1 MVVLDTDRV
10 CQRIVGVS
18 CSGWNKTTSGKESSQ
33 NGGQAEWEA
42 SHERQSTAWK
52 HVKDFFG
59 RGAMACLIALSMT
72 AMQGCGNQ
80 VKETPSHEAALGDT
94 LVVAGDAEVRLTH
107 AFKPGQPNGLF
118 DGGISVTTKGSETL
132 LAEVNAVCSMP
143 DLPNWPQYDNI
154 YGRRLTDGETPGVDG
169 GKTDW
174 QLLLYFDGDS
184 KEKGREPSPA
194 WAKRLAQNLCR
205 KGDFQDD

>member
-1 MVVLDTDRV
+1 MLDTDKV
-10 CQRIVGVS
+10 WQKISQLS
-18 CSGWNKTTSGKESSQ
+18 CSTWNKTATGKESSQ
-33 NGGQAEWEA
+33 NDGQAEWEA
-42 SHERQSTAWK
+42 SHERRNTAWK
-52 HVKDFFG
+52 HVSDFFD

-72 AMQGCGNQ
+72 AMQGCTNP

-118 DGGISVTTKGSETL
+118 DGGISVTTNGSEAL
-132 LAEVNAVCSMP
+132 QAEVNAVCSMP

-154 YGRRLTDGETPGVDG
+154 YGRWLKDGEIPGVEG

-174 QLLLYFDGDS
+174 QLLLYFDGQT
-184 KEKGREPSPA
+184 KEQGRKPAPA
-194 WAKRLAQNLCR
+194 WAERLAQNLCR
-205 KGDFQDD
+205 KGDFQDY